1 MSAPGKKPKARN
13 VADLLNAPKDKLKAE
28 VENLRKENASLRR
41 LAEDTAAELA
51 KARKVK
57 ARKPQSVKPTKA
69 RKRGDVVEVILS
81 DVHGNQHDPE
91 AWRAF
96 LGDLKSIDPDQ
107 VFIGGDFINCGGFL
121 AEHHTI
127 GYVAEMEDSYA
138 EDVETANRL
147 LDELQAHAPRARF
160 DYLEGNHEWRVERW
174 VCQQKLAHQKDVDL
188 LRRAFAPETVLKLK
202 ERGFHYYSQGE
213 NHGDCQIMGWFHR
226 NKLYYV
232 HKLNNASNAA
242 DRALAQ
248 TSANVVFFDTH
259 RADFKPAFKPGAGL
273 FAAWNPGCLC
283 QRQPMYANT
292 RPTNWTHGY
301 LVRHIIPASGNF
313 TMANILIEDG
323 VSLGGALMG
332 RGER

>member
-1 MSAPGKKPKARN
+1 MEAKPEKDALQGPSSESWE
-13 VADLLNAPKDKLKAE
+13 ALLT
-28 VENLRKENASLRR
+28 VHSSGFRR
-41 LAEDTAAELA
+41 VL
-51 KARKVK
+51 VMC
-57 ARKPQSVKPTKA
+57 V
-69 RKRGDVVEVILS
+69 
-81 DVHGNQHDPE
+81 
-91 AWRAF
+91 
-96 LGDLKSIDPDQ
+96 
-107 VFIGGDFINCGGFL
+107 
-121 AEHHTI
+121 
-127 GYVAEMEDSYA
+127 
-138 EDVETANRL
+138 
-147 LDELQAHAPRARF
+147 
-160 DYLEGNHEWRVERW
+160 
-174 VCQQKLAHQKDVDL
+174 
-188 LRRAFAPETVLKLK
+188 PETVLKLK